1 MLVFAALC
9 AALWHYFPQL
19 LFLSKLLQMQL
30 NREISQL
37 FSQVHLHPWKT
48 AYYAATASYV
58 YGVMHAI
65 GPGHGKVIIS
75 GYLATHPTKLA
86 TTVGLSLAAS
96 LMQAAVAI
104 TMVTVCMLVLA
115 SSTTEMTEQSQHL
128 IRISYALMS
137 LLAVRIAWNG
147 LKAFKSSAPSLK
159 VKKTSSLV
167 VEGGQAFSL
176 KPVAFL
182 ALFARFGGS
191 VLRRYMGSDSAFARY
206 LFLTLTLSFALLL
219 GAMGLL
225 MFSQPAVM
233 VSPVNSPI
241 FAR

>member
-1 MLVFAALC
+1 MIYSDSNLKFARLRAPKAWRGLAVSMLVFGALC

-19 LFLSKLLQMQL
+19 LFQSKLLQMQL

-147 LKAFKSSAPSLK
+147 LKAFKSSAPTLK
-159 VKKTSSLV
+159 VKKISSLV
-167 VEGGQAFSL
+167 VEGG
-176 KPVAFL
+176 
-182 ALFARFGGS
+182 
-191 VLRRYMGSDSAFARY
+191 
-206 LFLTLTLSFALLL
+206 
-219 GAMGLL
+219 
-225 MFSQPAVM
+225 
-233 VSPVNSPI
+233 
-241 FAR
+241 